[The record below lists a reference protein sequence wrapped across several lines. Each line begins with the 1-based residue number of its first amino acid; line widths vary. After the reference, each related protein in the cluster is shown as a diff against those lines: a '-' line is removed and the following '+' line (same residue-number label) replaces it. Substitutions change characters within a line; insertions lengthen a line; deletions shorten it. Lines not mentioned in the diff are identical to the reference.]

1 MPRVNQFERLRE
13 QLLVLQYQAGDSAAL
28 AELVERYHGPL
39 LYFLRRMLPD
49 RQGAEDV
56 LQDTWLTV
64 VRELFR
70 LRQPKAF
77 PAWLYRIARNKVYQ
91 QLRKHNSFVP
101 LKEEVAE
108 APAEEETED
117 FSADDAA
124 RVHECLERLPPEQR
138 EVLVL
143 RFLEQMSYEDIAAVV
158 GCPPGTVRSRIHYGK
173 RALRR
178 EMEGRRDDG

>member
-1 MPRVNQFERLRE
+1 MARVNQFEQLRE
-13 QLLVLQYQAGDSAAL
+13 QLLVLQYQAGDSTAL
-28 AELVERYHGPL
+28 TELVERYHGRL

-64 VRELFR
+64 IRDLFR

-91 QLRKHNSFVP
+91 QLRKHNGFVP
-101 LKEEVAE
+101 LSQEVAE
-108 APAEEETED
+108 APAEEETDD

-143 RFLEQMSYEDIAAVV
+143 RFVEQMSYDDIAAVV

-178 EMEGRRDDG
+178 EMEGRRDEG